1 METGMTSP
9 NQRAAGVSSPG
20 PWHRFAPVAVIV
32 VVAFILPLAK
42 LMNFAIHDELYSYIV
57 LIPFISAYLIWQ
69 EKETPPGSPAPAT
82 GLMSVFLVAGVAVL
96 LWHRLAHPA
105 TMADS
110 LAQTTLAFLLFF
122 AAGAAW
128 KLGGRTL
135 RAFAFPLA
143 FLIFMVPMP
152 VALRGFIEAGLQQG
166 SAAVANVFFT
176 IADTPMVND
185 GLVFRL
191 PGIQIEVAPECSG
204 IHSTVVLF
212 ITSLLAGHYF
222 LRRPWK
228 RVVLCLIV
236 IPLALLR
243 NGFRVFV
250 IGELC
255 VHVGPQ
261 MINSVIHRRG
271 GPLFFLL
278 SLIPFF
284 YLLFYLRRGD
294 QSKPE
299 PNDLKK

>member
-1 METGMTSP
+1 MTKP
-9 NQRAAGVSSPG
+9 DQRIDPIFTSVLWRQFSL
-20 PWHRFAPVAVIV
+20 VAIIV
-32 VVAFILPLAK
+32 VLVFILPLAK

-69 EKETPPGSPAPAT
+69 EKEEAPGTPVPAT
-82 GLMSVFLVAGVAVL
+82 GVTSVFLAAGLAVL
-96 LWHRLAHPA
+96 LWHRLSHPTA
-105 TMADS
+105 IEDS
-110 LAQTTLAFLLFF
+110 LAQTTLAFLMFF

-128 KLGGRTL
+128 KLGSRTL

-152 VALRGFIEAGLQQG
+152 VALLGFIEAGLQQG

-204 IHSTVVLF
+204 IHSTLVLF

-222 LRRPWK
+222 LKRPWK
-228 RVVLCLIV
+228 RAVLCLIV

-255 VHVGPQ
+255 VHIGPQ
-261 MINSVIHRRG
+261 MINSVIHRHG

-284 YLLFYLRRGD
+284 YLLLYLRRGD
-294 QSKPE
+294 QSMPKSNE
-299 PNDLKK
+299 LKK